1 MRSDPDSGSTAVFRR
16 GVDALCLSRED
27 IARELGITEGM
38 LERFA
43 AGADPVP
50 PITQLKLVDVLK
62 DHEARLGGAAG
73 LLYEE
78 AMLRLQASSADPV
91 LFRRPR
97 SPRGTPPE
105 S

>member
-1 MRSDPDSGSTAVFRR
+1 MRTDPESGSAAVFRR

-27 IARELGITEGM
+27 IARELGITESA
-38 LERFA
+38 LDRFTT
-43 AGADPVP
+43 GADPVP

-73 LLYEE
+73 VLSEE
-78 AMLRLQASSADPV
+78 AMLRLQASSTDPV

-97 SPRGTPPE
+97 SPRGKPPE